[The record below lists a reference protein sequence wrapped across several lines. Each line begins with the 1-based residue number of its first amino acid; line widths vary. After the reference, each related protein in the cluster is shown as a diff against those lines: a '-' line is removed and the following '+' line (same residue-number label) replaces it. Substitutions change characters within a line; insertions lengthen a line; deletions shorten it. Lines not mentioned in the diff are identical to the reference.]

1 MRRVYRRKSLAVLLI
16 TLRVKNDS
24 YVTLVTLRYA
34 EKNARV
40 ILLFDFRRTLPL
52 HGISRSDYN
61 PVLGKS
67 YILHSIFFFYLIASL
82 ITKDRLK
89 TKYNSRS
96 PRPAFEKSQSLEAP
110 FFGITYRIA
119 EMLITLNEYVKY
131 RLRRVVPP
139 RRTKSRGKNVAGILV
154 HNETASSDSPRR
166 SMSLQFSANSFCA

>member
-1 MRRVYRRKSLAVLLI
+1 MEFRDQTI
-16 TLRVKNDS
+16 TQFWENSTFCVQ
-24 YVTLVTLRYA
+24 
-34 EKNARV
+34 
-40 ILLFDFRRTLPL
+40 
-52 HGISRSDYN
+52 
-61 PVLGKS
+61 
-67 YILHSIFFFYLIASL
+67 FFFFLYLIASL

-89 TKYNSRS
+89 TKHNSRS

-139 RRTKSRGKNVAGILV
+139 RRMKSRGKNIAGILV